1 MKLLGIILEVVR
13 SILAIWCIQLG
24 WNWFIVG
31 GDISSFHMS
40 FLSALYVYF
49 FISLI
54 VGVTYT
60 QSVINDITKEYESQI
75 LKHKIVSV
83 VGTLLVVLLMWIVQ
97 MIIF

>member
-1 MKLLGIILEVVR
+1 MKLLGIILSVVR
-13 SILAIWCIQLG
+13 AVLSVWCIQLG

-31 GDISSFHMS
+31 GDISSFHMT

-54 VGVTYT
+54 VGVTDT
-60 QSVINDITKEYESQI
+60 QSVINDIVSEDDI
-75 LKHKIVSV
+75 KHKIVSI
-83 VGTLLVVLLMWIVQ
+83 VGTLLVVLLMWITQ

>member
-1 MKLLGIILEVVR
+1 MKLLGFISGLIR
-13 SILAIWCIQLG
+13 SVLSVWCIQLG

-49 FISLI
+49 FFSLV
-54 VGVTYT
+54 VGVTDI
-60 QSVINDITKEYESQI
+60 QSVINNLTKDSE
-75 LKHKIVSV
+75 LKHKAVSI
-83 VGTLLVVLLMWIVQ
+83 VGTMLVILMMWIVQ

>member
-1 MKLLGIILEVVR
+1 MKLLGIILGVFR
-13 SILAIWCIQLG
+13 SVLSIWCIQLG

-40 FLSALYVYF
+40 FLSALYVHLF
-49 FISLI
+49 FSLV
-54 VGVTYT
+54 VGVTDT
-60 QSVINDITKEYESQI
+60 QSVINDITKEDESQI

-83 VGTLLVVLLMWIVQ
+83 VGTLLVVLLMWVAQ

>member
-1 MKLLGIILEVVR
+1 MKLLGIILSVVR
-13 SILAIWCIQLG
+13 AVLSVWCIQLG

-54 VGVTYT
+54 VGVTDT
-60 QSVINDITKEYESQI
+60 QSVINDTVAEDDI
-75 LKHKIVSV
+75 KHKIVSII
-83 VGTLLVVLLMWIVQ
+83 GTLLVVLLMWITQ
-97 MIIF
+97 MIIL

>member
-1 MKLLGIILEVVR
+1 MKLLGIILSVVR
-13 SILAIWCIQLG
+13 AVLSVWCIQLG

-54 VGVTYT
+54 VGVTDT
-60 QSVINDITKEYESQI
+60 QSVINDIVSEDDI
-75 LKHKIVSV
+75 KHKIVSV
-83 VGTLLVVLLMWIVQ
+83 VGTLLVVLLMWVAQ
-97 MIIF
+97 MIIL